1 MHRCRTHRHPR
12 ACLFLPRPALPAVLA
27 LLLAACAAAPAGPS
41 APAREPAMSDRS
53 TEPSPDTPQ
62 AGTEADRLDR
72 ALTVPGRLRVAT
84 FNASLYD
91 DADGGLIARLRAG
104 DGDARR
110 VAAIIQHLRPDVL
123 LLNEFDYDPEGIA
136 AELFQRDYLEASQHG
151 QTPIH
156 YPWRYLAPVNTGVP
170 SGLDL
175 DGDGQAGGDGRQ
187 RGNDAWGYGLHPG
200 QYGMLVLSQYPLDA
214 GAARS
219 FRLLK
224 WSAMPGASQPQH
236 PDARP
241 FYPPEI
247 WRALRLSSKSHWDL
261 PVQTPLGRIHLL
273 AAHPTPPA
281 FDGPE
286 RRNAHRN
293 HDEIRLWADYL
304 NPGNEAWLCDDDGH
318 CGGLA
323 AGERFV
329 ILGDYNADPADGN
342 SLPGAIQQLLEH
354 PRVLRMA
361 TPRNRGGED
370 TQAAIFAGLDA
381 PPVKRGSPAH
391 ATAVFGRAGVF
402 RVDYVLPSVGFRVMD
417 SGVFWPREGEPGVD
431 WLDASDHRPV
441 WVDLEAAP
449 PE

>member
-1 MHRCRTHRHPR
+1 MRRRWRWASAVPAAMSTGPTARAAAIASRCASRCGHSAPTGPSAAAWRAMPTWSWRSSPPGAAARISPCTGATSAAATPAAAWTIPARRTSTISSPAAGAPPSSWSCAWPASWWRWPSPTWCRTRSRPCTPSTSRSWPTAAWAPTPSCARCSGRSTTAATICISASGCAVTRRWSTSAPSARWSTSTAPTGGRCRNDPCIAGIAAQCRPMHRCRTHRHPR

-41 APAREPAMSDRS
+41 APAREPAMRDRS
-53 TEPSPDTPQ
+53 TEPPPAPPP
-62 AGTEADRLDR
+62 AGADADRLDR
-72 ALTVPGRLRVAT
+72 ALTVPGGLRVAT

-91 DADGGLIARLRAG
+91 DAEGGLVARLRAG

-236 PDARP
+236 PDAR
-241 FYPPEI
+241 
-247 WRALRLSSKSHWDL
+247 
-261 PVQTPLGRIHLL
+261 
-273 AAHPTPPA
+273 
-281 FDGPE
+281 
-286 RRNAHRN
+286 
-293 HDEIRLWADYL
+293 
-304 NPGNEAWLCDDDGH
+304 
-318 CGGLA
+318 
-323 AGERFV
+323 
-329 ILGDYNADPADGN
+329 
-342 SLPGAIQQLLEH
+342 
-354 PRVLRMA
+354 
-361 TPRNRGGED
+361 
-370 TQAAIFAGLDA
+370 
-381 PPVKRGSPAH
+381 
-391 ATAVFGRAGVF
+391 
-402 RVDYVLPSVGFRVMD
+402 
-417 SGVFWPREGEPGVD
+417 
-431 WLDASDHRPV
+431 
-441 WVDLEAAP
+441 
-449 PE
+449 